1 MTLLQYCW
9 CAQECNWDSCSCAQG
24 CRIGSGTGC
33 TSWASQTWSVV
44 FGRSMSLQEAGQWG
58 ALAALV
64 AGLLGLAASV
74 QAAQERVCGPDLLSP
89 CPLLVSRRCTRL
101 RWHPLCTK
109 AERPCMLLRVFQAN
123 RALRRFLI

>member
-1 MTLLQYCW
+1 MYELGFP
-9 CAQECNWDSCSCAQG
+9 DMVS
-24 CRIGSGTGC
+24 
-33 TSWASQTWSVV
+33 V

-74 QAAQERVCGPDLLSP
+74 QAAQERVCGPDLLPP
-89 CPLLVSRRCTRL
+89 CALLVSWRCTRL

-123 RALRRFLI
+123 FALRRCSYVAFSCFSYSTEDLTYYMHDHRPYQQGDLR